1 MEVLFATDGR
11 SPALAAGDLLRR
23 LVDPSHVEIA
33 VLSAHDP
40 SFETTEGYFDT
51 LLEEAEREMS
61 EAGLASR
68 SVWREG
74 DPAVSIEKEL
84 AEDGY
89 GLVILGAGNHSW
101 LGHIAFGSVA
111 IYVLHRARVPV
122 VVVHRRPSHEHDRLR
137 VLVGAD
143 GSPAAT
149 HAIDTLVSLTEPDR
163 VDLWVRTVIRTHDI
177 VLSAH
182 SGAYVRTSYTQ
193 KVLEEV
199 EAMASRH
206 LEDALER
213 LRVAGFSA
221 RGSIG
226 SGWPANDLLDQ
237 AERGEAD
244 LVVLGAR
251 GAGTLERMTMGSV
264 SAHVARYAPATL
276 VAQP

>member
-1 MEVLFATDGR
+1 MEILFATDGR

-40 SFETTEGYFDT
+40 STETTEGYFDT
-51 LLEEAEREMS
+51 LLEEAERAMS
-61 EAGLASR
+61 EAGLTSR

-74 DPAVSIEKEL
+74 DPAVCIEKEL
-84 AEDGY
+84 AGDGY
-89 GLVILGAGNHSW
+89 GLVIVGAGNHSW

-111 IYVLHRARVPV
+111 TCVLHRAPVPV
-122 VVVHRRPSHEHDRLR
+122 VVVHRGPSQAHDRLK

-149 HAIDTLVSLTEPDR
+149 HAIDTLASLTEPDC
-163 VDLWVRTVIRTHDI
+163 VDLRVRTVIRTHDI
-177 VLSAH
+177 VLSH
-182 SGAYVRTSYTQ
+182 SGTYVPTPYTQ
-193 KVLEEV
+193 KVLEEE
-199 EAMASRH
+199 EAIASRH
-206 LEDALER
+206 LEGALDR
-213 LRVAGFSA
+213 LRIAGFSA

>member
-1 MEVLFATDGR
+1 MEILFATDGR

-23 LVDPSHVEIA
+23 LVDPTHVEIA

-40 SFETTEGYFDT
+40 STETTEGYFDT
-51 LLEEAEREMS
+51 LLEEAERAMS
-61 EAGLASR
+61 EAGLTSR

-74 DPAVSIEKEL
+74 DPAVCIEKEL
-84 AEDGY
+84 AGAAY
-89 GLVILGAGNHSW
+89 GLVIVGAGNHSW

-111 IYVLHRARVPV
+111 TCVLQRAPVPV
-122 VVVHRRPSHEHDRLR
+122 VVVHRGPSRAGDRLK

-149 HAIDTLVSLTEPDR
+149 HAIDTLAWLTEPDH
-163 VDLWVRTVIRTHDI
+163 VDLRVRTVMRTHDI
-177 VLSAH
+177 VLSH
-182 SGAYVRTSYTQ
+182 SGMYVPTPYTQ
-193 KVLEEV
+193 KVQEEE
-199 EAMASRH
+199 EAIASRH
-206 LEDALER
+206 LEDALDR
-213 LRVAGFSA
+213 LRIAGFSA

-237 AERGEAD
+237 AARGEAD